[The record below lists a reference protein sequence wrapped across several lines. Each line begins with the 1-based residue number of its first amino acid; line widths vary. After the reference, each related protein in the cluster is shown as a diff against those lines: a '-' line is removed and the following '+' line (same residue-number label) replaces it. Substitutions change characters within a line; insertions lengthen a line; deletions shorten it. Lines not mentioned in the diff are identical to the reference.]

1 MHFAVG
7 VYAADKAT
15 EYVTEYVIEYVGTG
29 CACHLM

>member
-1 MHFAVG
+1 MLI

-15 EYVTEYVIEYVGTG
+15 EYVNEYVIEYAEIW